1 MTTNSVWLTAD
12 SHAEVG
18 PTTDAV
24 LSVAALGGGATR
36 DTVKE
41 TLSNL
46 RTTMREGA
54 ELWII
59 DRTEPWPQRRFA
71 RSEAPSSCPIVH
83 AIRSAGWTIASI
95 DRFTCSSN
103 DDGSDEW
110 WVDLVAIDVS
120 ARNSA
125 D

>member
-24 LSVAALGGGATR
+24 LSVAALGDGAMH
-36 DTVKE
+36 DTTKE
-41 TLSNL
+41 TLSKL
-46 RTTMREGA
+46 RSTMREGA

-59 DRTEPWPQRRFA
+59 DRTEPWLQRRFA
-71 RSEAPSSCPIVH
+71 RSEAPSSYPLLH
-83 AIRSAGWTIASI
+83 AIRSTGWTIASI

-103 DDGSDEW
+103 DDGSEEW